1 LLLLGKIYG
10 MNLSLGFS
18 TCPND
23 TFIFDAMV
31 HKKVDTEGLE
41 FDLILADVE
50 ELNRN
55 AFAGNIDITK
65 LSYHAF
71 AYVANNYK
79 LLTSGSALG
88 YKNGPLLI
96 GKRKIYRDEVFDLKI
111 AIPGKYT
118 TANLLFSIVFPTV
131 KEKKEYLFSDIEMA
145 ILDGEV
151 DAGVIIHENRFT
163 FEKKGLKKIIDLGE
177 DWEEKTKNPIPLGG
191 IVIRRN
197 FDLETQLK
205 VNRVLKR
212 SVEFALA
219 HPNSSYGFV
228 KNYAQELNDEVI
240 QKHIGLYVNNFT
252 VDLGETGKN
261 AVTTLFKRAV
271 NEMIINEFEHDIFV
285 G

>member
-1 LLLLGKIYG
+1 

-23 TFIFDAMV
+23 TFIFDAMI
-31 HKKVDTEGLE
+31 HQKVDTEGLK
-41 FDLILADVE
+41 FDTVLADVE

-55 AFAGNIDITK
+55 AFAGNIDVTK

-71 AYVANNYK
+71 AYVADNYN

-96 GKRKIYRDEVFDLKI
+96 SKRKIYPDEISDLKV

-118 TANLLFSIVFPTV
+118 TANLLFSIVFPSV
-131 KEKKEYLFSDIEMA
+131 KEKMEYLFSDIEEA

-177 DWEEKTKNPIPLGG
+177 DWEEKTNSPIPLGG
-191 IVIRRN
+191 IVINRK
-197 FDLETQLK
+197 FDVQLQQK
-205 VNRVLKR
+205 VNKIMKR

-219 HPNSSYGFV
+219 NPNSGYAFV
-228 KNYAQELNDEVI
+228 KKYAQEMDDSVI
-240 QKHIGLYVNNFT
+240 QKHISLYVNNFT
-252 VDLGETGKN
+252 VDLGVTGRN
-261 AVTTLFKRAV
+261 AVKTLFKRAA
-271 NEMIINEFEHDIFV
+271 EEKIIGNVEHDVFV